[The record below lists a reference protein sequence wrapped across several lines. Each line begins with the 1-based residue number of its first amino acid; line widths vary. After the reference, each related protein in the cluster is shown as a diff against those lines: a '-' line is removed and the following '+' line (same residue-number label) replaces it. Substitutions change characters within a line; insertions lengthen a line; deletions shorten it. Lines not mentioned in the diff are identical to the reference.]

1 LRSGG
6 IANSG
11 LPSSAGSYFGDQRL
25 PYTMQW
31 NAGIQQQVF
40 HRMVLDINYLG
51 IKAVHL
57 PTETYLNA
65 ISPVTATHNLPLFYA
80 RPSQATLNTYT
91 TTLNS
96 LQAAAPTGAIS
107 SIQPGGW

>member
-1 LRSGG
+1 
-6 IANSG
+6 
-11 LPSSAGSYFGDQRL
+11 
-25 PYTMQW
+25 
-31 NAGIQQQVF
+31 
-40 HRMVLDINYLG
+40 NYLG

-96 LQAAAPTGAIS
+96 LEAAAPTGAIS
-107 SIQPGGW
+107 SIQPGGWSWYNALNAQLRQRFSGGFQMMLSYTYSHLFDNL